1 MTDKAMTWQG
11 PTLEI
16 AGREYSVRRLG
27 LVDIK
32 WLAELLAGGTGYLEG
47 LLSQKANLSSLSPE
61 AIGSLIL
68 GYIPTAFDSI
78 ADWMAGLIGMS
89 KADIR
94 DPNVFPL
101 GSEIQVIEAVV
112 SHEDV
117 AAFFDRALGLAKHPG
132 LLSMMKR
139 LQKPSTASKPATD
152 GKTATSKAKT

>member
-16 AGREYSVRRLG
+16 AGQDYNVRRLG

-47 LLSQKANLSSLSPE
+47 LLSQKANLSNLSPE

-89 KADIR
+89 REDIR
-94 DPNVFPL
+94 DPNLFPL

-117 AAFFDRALGLAKHPG
+117 AAFFDRAMGLAKHPG
-132 LLSMMKR
+132 LKSMMKR
-139 LQKPSTASKPATD
+139 LPKPSTASKPATD